1 VWSYERGKAGRLAL
15 EIMAITVV
23 QRKPS
28 VEEFQS
34 IVASVGF
41 RAHDKSA
48 VEIALRNT
56 VLCDG
61 KGIHSRSWAG
71 SWRRRYQ
78 SYKYHG
84 PPFAPASWLWV
95 PHRQG
100 SCSCVEALPYKNI
113 VLEVVPLPGSVSFYE
128 RFGFKAS
135 RNAPP
140 GMVRW
145 FNDERA
151 AHS

>member
-1 VWSYERGKAGRLAL
+1 VWSYESGKAGRLAL

-28 VEEFQS
+28 VQEFQS

-41 RAHDKSA
+41 RAHDKA
-48 VEIALRNT
+48 AIEIALRNT
-56 VLCDG
+56 VFSVCAMEEEYTVGLGRVVGDG
-61 KGIHSRSWAG
+61 AISFLLTNIMVRPSHQRRGIG
-71 SWRRRYQ
+71 SLIV
-78 SYKYHG
+78 K
-84 PPFAPASWLWV
+84 
-95 PHRQG
+95 
-100 SCSCVEALPYKNI
+100 ALPYKNI

-128 RFGFKAS
+128 RFGFKTS
-135 RNAPP
+135 RNTPP